1 MNLDQKD
8 QCFYGTQL
16 VYSMER
22 VKMTFALIINKIK
35 DKRFTQM
42 EDLFI
47 SHAHSNNVSCCSDL
61 GQATKNKV
69 NKR

>member
-1 MNLDQKD
+1 MNLNQKD

-22 VKMTFALIINKIK
+22 VKMTLALIIKK
-35 DKRFTQM
+35 SEDKRFTQM

-47 SHAHSNNVSCCSDL
+47 SHAHSNNVSCGSDL